1 MSFLKI
7 HFLWHL
13 LWVIPFISLLYY
25 HAALRRKK
33 TLRMILGKRATDPEY
48 ISVSRHARYLKFLLL
63 LTGVIMLILAAARP
77 YWGQMIAP
85 YSGRGR
91 DLIVIF
97 DVSKSMLA
105 EDVQPSRL
113 EHAKWFVRRLVDDCP
128 GDRFGL
134 IAFSGTSFLECPL
147 TTDRTSFFQ
156 YLNELDTSS
165 IPVGGTNVQAALETA
180 LKAFDAAE
188 TGHRAIILI
197 TDGDEL
203 DGDSKQV
210 IDELKKK
217 HIPVFA
223 VGIGDPMKPGLI
235 PVKNPDGTSSFMKDS
250 AGEIVKT
257 RLNEKALIELAQ
269 ATGGCYARSTAANI
283 NIDRVLRKVQSLE
296 PKELEEGM
304 KTRPIERFYYPLTAG
319 LILLLMWFCISERK
333 ETKMNN
339 KLKTS
344 ISLKLILLM
353 LLSGTTLAADTGQNG
368 ADKQLP
374 PPLAAEN
381 DKTKE
386 PSALDAATHVDNP
399 VELYNMALEL
409 QRKNAPEAGDVYR
422 RAINMATDNRQVQSA
437 SYQNMGV
444 MQHEK
449 ARGKIQESMKLV
461 EQQNLDG
468 ALKSLDAVKKEL
480 TVAEDLYVEA
490 MVAAEEQESGKKTS
504 TVPENTS
511 GTDVPAPE
519 NVSYDSIAMNQ
530 QKLLIDRSMVE
541 ELKKKIEEL
550 KKKQQEAQ
558 KKIQQAQQEQQ
569 KQNQDKQQ
577 QQNQQDK
584 QEQKQDKQQQQ
595 NQQDK
600 QEQKQDKQ
608 QQQNQQDKQEQK
620 QDKQQQQNQQNK
632 QEQKQDKP
640 QQSKAEQSRKD
651 AQQAVDDLKQ
661 SAEELKQENLQKSAQ
676 DAADELKKAEQ
687 AQQKNQGKKAEE
699 HLENAL
705 DKLRQAQQKNQ
716 EQQDKQNQ
724 ENKQKSEKQ
733 DEKKDDAKQKDGQP
747 SAADKQDKPLPQQQ
761 QQKQAAEAAAKEQ
774 EEKID
779 KQQAEALLRAMA
791 DQEKNLR
798 DALKENM
805 KRNYRHKPV
814 EKDW

>member
-48 ISVSRHARYLKFLLL
+48 ISVSRYARYLKFMLL
-63 LTGVIMLILAAARP
+63 LTGVAMLILAAARP

-188 TGHRAIILI
+188 TGHRAVILI

-203 DGDSKQV
+203 DGDSRQV

-217 HIPVFA
+217 HIPVLA

-235 PVKNPDGTSSFMKDS
+235 PIKNPDGTSSFMKDS
-250 AGEIVKT
+250 SGEIVKT
-257 RLNEKALIELAQ
+257 RLNEKPLIELAQ

-283 NIDRVLRKVQSLE
+283 NIDRVLRRVQSLA
-296 PKELEEGM
+296 PKELDEGM

-333 ETKMNN
+333 ETKVNN
-339 KLKTS
+339 KLNTS
-344 ISLKLILLM
+344 ISPKLMLLLL
-353 LLSGTTLAADTGQNG
+353 LLSGTALMADTGQNG
-368 ADKQLP
+368 KDKQLP
-374 PPLAAEN
+374 PPLTAEN
-381 DKTKE
+381 DKTAK
-386 PSALDAATHVDNP
+386 PSALDAAAHIDDP
-399 VELYNMALEL
+399 VKLYNLALEM
-409 QRKNAPEAGDVYR
+409 QRQNSPEAGEMYR
-422 RAINMATDNRQVQSA
+422 RAINMATKNRQVQSA

-444 MQHEK
+444 IQHEK

-468 ALKSLDAVKKEL
+468 ALKGLDAVKKEL

-490 MVAAEEQESGKKTS
+490 MVAAEEQESGRKSS
-504 TVPENTS
+504 TAQEGTP
-511 GTDVPAPE
+511 GTDIPAPE
-519 NVSYDSIAMNQ
+519 NVSHGSIAMNQ
-530 QKLLIDRSMVE
+530 QKLLLDRSMVE

-558 KKIQQAQQEQQ
+558 KKIQKAKQEQQ
-569 KQNQDKQQ
+569 KQNQDKP
-577 QQNQQDK
+577 QQDK
-584 QEQKQDKQQQQ
+584 QEQKQDKQQ

-600 QEQKQDKQ
+600 QEQ
-608 QQQNQQDKQEQK
+608 NQQDKQDQAK
-620 QDKQQQQNQQNK
+620 PQQNQNQ
-632 QEQKQDKP
+632 
-640 QQSKAEQSRKD
+640 AEQSRKD
-651 AQQAVDDLKQ
+651 AQQAVEDLKQ

-687 AQQKNQGKKAEE
+687 AQQKDQGKKAEE

-705 DKLRQAQQKNQ
+705 EKLRQAQQKNQ

-724 ENKQKSEKQ
+724 ENKEKSEKQ
-733 DEKKDDAKQKDGQP
+733 DDKKDDAKQKEGQT
-747 SAADKQDKPLPQQQ
+747 SAADKQDKPLPQPQQQ

-774 EEKID
+774 DEKID